1 MSDWQCEAINRRNQL
16 PGNTR
21 NQLALFYCPR
31 SIPSSPQSYLH
42 IGRLQSRFAIW
53 SRKRCLICQMSNQI
67 HSSATVGWS
76 SVDIKKSGKWLREE
90 GKSQSEGICLSGA
103 PLCLLTGKNL
113 VFPQKCLKANVALH
127 VGDIKGRHKK
137 NRHFLG
143 KSPKLL
149 VGGGQES

>member
-76 SVDIKKSGKWLREE
+76 SVDFKKSSKGVREE
-90 GKSQSEGICLSGA
+90 VKSPSEAICLSGTI
-103 PLCLLTGKNL
+103 PDICHFLYTGKIFGEYNL
-113 VFPQKCLKANVALH
+113 HRKTPIFWVKSVKKTPLFRVKYVENAN
-127 VGDIKGRHKK
+127 
-137 NRHFLG
+137 FLR
-143 KSPKLL
+143 
-149 VGGGQES
+149 

>member
-1 MSDWQCEAINRRNQL
+1 MAILCILEQKRLISFICTFFLQHLRRCCCNMSDWQCEAINRRNQL

-76 SVDIKKSGKWLREE
+76 SVDFKKSGKGLREE

-103 PLCLLTGKNL
+103 PLCLLTGKNP
-113 VFPQKCLKANVALH
+113 VKC
-127 VGDIKGRHKK
+127 
-137 NRHFLG
+137 
-143 KSPKLL
+143 
-149 VGGGQES
+149 

>member
-31 SIPSSPQSYLH
+31 SIPSPPQSYLH

-76 SVDIKKSGKWLREE
+76 SVDFKKSSKGVREPVKNYLAE
-90 GKSQSEGICLSGA
+90 NHVSKKPLAEMGGTPTPPLTESPLSFSGNFF
-103 PLCLLTGKNL
+103 PKRTKN
-113 VFPQKCLKANVALH
+113 
-127 VGDIKGRHKK
+127 D
-137 NRHFLG
+137 FLY
-143 KSPKLL
+143 
-149 VGGGQES
+149 

>member
-1 MSDWQCEAINRRNQL
+1 MRRRNCCNMSDWQCEAINRRNQL

-42 IGRLQSRFAIW
+42 IGRLLSRFAIW

-76 SVDIKKSGKWLREE
+76 SVDFKKSRKGVREE
-90 GKSQSEGICLSGA
+90 VKSPSEGICLSGA
-103 PLCLLTGKNL
+103 PIVYYSNVGLGSSLRGEPGLTTFRSQGC
-113 VFPQKCLKANVALH
+113 P
-127 VGDIKGRHKK
+127 
-137 NRHFLG
+137 
-143 KSPKLL
+143 
-149 VGGGQES
+149 